1 MTTYTSHGTYCQA
14 CNYLADITLQEANE
28 PGKTQ
33 HLIITTVATIHFAA
47 THNNGVNKRITGD
60 EDHGRNYPL

>member
-33 HLIITTVATIHFAA
+33 HLIITTGATTHFAA

-60 EDHGRNYPL
+60 ENPERLSPL